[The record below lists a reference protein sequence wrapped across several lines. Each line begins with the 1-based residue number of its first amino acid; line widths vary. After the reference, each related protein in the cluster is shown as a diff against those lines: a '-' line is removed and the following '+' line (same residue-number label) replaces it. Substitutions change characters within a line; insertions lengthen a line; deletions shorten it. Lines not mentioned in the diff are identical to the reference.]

1 MVAYSRVKSTFLRRM
16 MSIIIGRFLYYNF
29 ANKFEKMRYV
39 GLRMEIEEDDALNLR
54 IYSLKKLNIEISR
67 LFFFLERGKYGVE
80 KFRRFGSILTLLIM
94 GKVLISLK
102 ATFIPLL
109 NP

>member
-16 MSIIIGRFLYYNF
+16 TSIIIGRFLYYNF

-67 LFFFLERGKYGVE
+67 LFFFFWNEVNTESKSFVDSGQ
-80 KFRRFGSILTLLIM
+80 F
-94 GKVLISLK
+94 
-102 ATFIPLL
+102 
-109 NP
+109 

>member
-1 MVAYSRVKSTFLRRM
+1 
-16 MSIIIGRFLYYNF
+16 
-29 ANKFEKMRYV
+29 
-39 GLRMEIEEDDALNLR
+39 MEIEEDDALNLR

-67 LFFFLERGKYGVE
+67 LFFFWNEVNLEGKYGVE

-102 ATFIPLL
+102 AIHPASESINTVCVYFVNASIRSQIEFLSKIL
-109 NP
+109 KNLDK

>member
-16 MSIIIGRFLYYNF
+16 TSIIIGKFLYYNF

-39 GLRMEIEEDDALNLR
+39 GLRMEEEDDALNLR

-67 LFFFLERGKYGVE
+67 LFFFLNEVNTASKSFVDSGQ
-80 KFRRFGSILTLLIM
+80 F
-94 GKVLISLK
+94 
-102 ATFIPLL
+102 
-109 NP
+109 

>member
-1 MVAYSRVKSTFLRRM
+1 MPRQHECPFKFYLTRDVACTLRTRILLQTYCQRIYYGRVQPCQIHVLAEDDVHHYWR
-16 MSIIIGRFLYYNF
+16 IPLLNF

-67 LFFFLERGKYGVE
+67 LFFF
-80 KFRRFGSILTLLIM
+80 FGTR
-94 GKVLISLK
+94 
-102 ATFIPLL
+102 
-109 NP
+109 